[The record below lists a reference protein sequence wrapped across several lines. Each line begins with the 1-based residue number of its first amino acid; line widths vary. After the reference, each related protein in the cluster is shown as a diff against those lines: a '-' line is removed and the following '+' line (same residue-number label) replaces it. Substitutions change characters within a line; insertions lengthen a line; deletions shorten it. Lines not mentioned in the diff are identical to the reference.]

1 VIEDDPN
8 NQLWLQLFPIYKMEF
23 AHPGWLFLLPLVAV
37 VGLWD
42 WWRSRNRV
50 GVRYSSIATARGVP
64 RSIWS
69 RLRWLPSAL
78 RMGAF
83 VLGIIALAR
92 PQDRNELKQ
101 LFAEG
106 VDIMMVLDTSTSM
119 RAQDFKPNRFEA
131 AREVGADFIKGRTSD
146 RIGLVVFAAKAFTQS
161 PLTLDY
167 DFLQVMLSEVEVGAI
182 EDGTA
187 IGTALTVAVNRLKE
201 TEAKSKVVILLTDGQ
216 NNRGEIDPVTAAEV
230 AKAIGIRVYAIG
242 VGAYGEAP
250 VMIDHP
256 LVGRQQ
262 RMMPVEIDE
271 DMLRSVAT
279 ETGGRYYRATDK
291 EALRAIYS
299 EIGDLEKT
307 KIEEQIYTD
316 YDERYAT
323 FLLPGFLLLL
333 LEVLLSSTRLR
344 RIP

>member
-1 VIEDDPN
+1 MD
-8 NQLWLQLFPIYKMEF
+8 F
-23 AHPGWLFLLPLVAV
+23 AQPGWLFLLPLVLLI
-37 VGLWD
+37 GLWD
-42 WWRSRNRV
+42 WFRARKKV
-50 GVRYSSIATARGVP
+50 GVRYSSIAVAASVP
-64 RSIWS
+64 QSIWA
-69 RLRWLPSAL
+69 RLRWLPTAL
-78 RMGAF
+78 RMAALT
-83 VLGIIALAR
+83 LGIIALAR
-92 PQDRNELKQ
+92 PQDRNDLKQ

-106 VDIMMVLDTSTSM
+106 VDIVMVLDTSTSM

-131 AREVGADFIKGRTSD
+131 AREVGVDFITGRTSD

-167 DFLQVMLSEVEVGAI
+167 EFLQEMLSEVEVGAI

-271 DMLRSVAT
+271 DMLRSVAN
-279 ETGGRYYRATDK
+279 ETGGKYYRATDK
-291 EALRAIYS
+291 QALAAIYD

-316 YDERYAT
+316 FDERYAE
-323 FLLPGFLLLL
+323 FLLPAFLLLL
-333 LEVLLSSTRLR
+333 LEVILSSTRLR